1 MGNCYTIEKK
11 HEEII
16 ISNEKSSTKLTINS
30 SLPEIYSVSKQE
42 REDFYKT
49 LTTPDLYKLGENDA
63 NAKRW
68 ADNREVNQFIR
79 NQNRRAY
86 D

>member
-1 MGNCYTIEKK
+1 MGNCIEKN
-11 HEEII
+11 
-16 ISNEKSSTKLTINS
+16 NEPQNYNNEPKTILTVNS
-30 SLPEIYSVSKQE
+30 SLATIYSVSKQE
-42 REDFYKT
+42 RENFYKN
-49 LTTPDLYKLGENDA
+49 LTTEELYKVGQNDA

-68 ADNREVNQFIR
+68 ADNREVKQFIR

>member
-1 MGNCYTIEKK
+1 MGNCIKKNDETQNYNNETKTI
-11 HEEII
+11 
-16 ISNEKSSTKLTINS
+16 LTVDS
-30 SLPEIYSVSKQE
+30 SLATIYSVSKQE
-42 REDFYKT
+42 REKFYKT
-49 LTTPDLYKLGENDA
+49 LTNQELYKVGQNDA